1 MTEVERYQQLVMEKQ
16 VHTEEHD
23 NQLGEMT
30 EEYEGRL
37 QEEMTVL
44 EREKSEKEGLI
55 QEFDETRKQLEED
68 VDREIEEL
76 KEKYEAKLSA
86 EREAALRLKGENGIM
101 RKKFT
106 ALQKDIEDQ
115 KDEINGLFQSKKQLH
130 EHISTLEKEISDSQ
144 KEIDERNNAITDKEK
159 RIYDLKKKNQE
170 LEKFK
175 FVLDYKIKELKKQIE
190 PREVEILE
198 MKDQIKEMDH
208 ELERYHK
215 NNSALELTISD
226 LKLKLEGMQ
235 REILSQR
242 TKLGDADAKVQGLC
256 TELHD
261 CIQHVQEP
269 KLLKEAVKK
278 MYQRH
283 VTETVVTRAMEDDI
297 AAEYTRQREY
307 LEKSVE
313 SLKRKLNRN
322 MELHR
327 SDNTRMMQEN
337 VSLIKEI
344 NELRR
349 EIKGMKMAQRA
360 KEMAGAGAT
369 GSLRGGKGKD

>member
-1 MTEVERYQQLVMEKQ
+1 
-16 VHTEEHD
+16 
-23 NQLGEMT
+23 
-30 EEYEGRL
+30 
-37 QEEMTVL
+37 
-44 EREKSEKEGLI
+44 
-55 QEFDETRKQLEED
+55 

-76 KEKYEAKLSA
+76 KEKYEAKLAS

-115 KDEINGLFQSKKQLH
+115 KDEINGLFQSKKALH
-130 EHISTLEKEISDSQ
+130 EHIASLEKDIAGLK
-144 KEIDERNNAITDKEK
+144 KEIRERDETIGDKEK

-190 PREVEILE
+190 PREVEIME
-198 MKDQIKEMDH
+198 MKEQIKEMDQ

-226 LKLKLEGMQ
+226 LRLKLEGMQ
-235 REILSQR
+235 REILGQR
-242 TKLGDADAKVQGLC
+242 TKLSDSDAKVQGLC

-261 CIQHVQEP
+261 CIQHIQDP
-269 KLLKEAVKK
+269 KALKEAVKK
-278 MYQRH
+278 MYQKH
-283 VTETVVTRAMEDDI
+283 VTETVATRTIESDI

-313 SLKRKLNRN
+313 SLKRKLNKN

-327 SDNTRMMQEN
+327 NDNMRMMQEN

-360 KEMAGAGAT
+360 KDMAGGSARPLKSGAEPSNMHEAVTEIGLQKDEISRLRHRIDELEAGSTVMARSASREQLPHMD
-369 GSLRGGKGKD
+369 GMPAGPPAS

>member
-1 MTEVERYQQLVMEKQ
+1 
-16 VHTEEHD
+16 
-23 NQLGEMT
+23 
-30 EEYEGRL
+30 
-37 QEEMTVL
+37 
-44 EREKSEKEGLI
+44 
-55 QEFDETRKQLEED
+55 
-68 VDREIEEL
+68 
-76 KEKYEAKLSA
+76 
-86 EREAALRLKGENGIM
+86 M

-115 KDEINGLFQSKKQLH
+115 KDEISGLFQNKKALH
-130 EHISTLEKEISDSQ
+130 EHIGSLEKDIAGLK
-144 KEIDERNNAITDKEK
+144 KEIRERDETIGDKEK

-190 PREVEILE
+190 PREVEIME
-198 MKDQIKEMDH
+198 MKEQIKDMDQ

-215 NNSALELTISD
+215 NNSSLELTISD
-226 LKLKLEGMQ
+226 LRLKLEGMQ

-242 TKLGDADAKVQGLC
+242 TKLGDADAKVRGLK
-256 TELHD
+256 TELHETV
-261 CIQHVQEP
+261 QHIQEP
-269 KLLKEAVKK
+269 KALKEAVKK

-283 VTETVVTRAMEDDI
+283 VTESLTSRAIDSDI

-313 SLKRKLNRN
+313 SLKRKLNKN

-327 SDNTRMMQEN
+327 NDNMRMMQEN
-337 VSLIKEI
+337 VSLVKEI

-349 EIKGMKMAQRA
+349 EIKQMKMSQRA
-360 KEMAGAGAT
+360 QAML
-369 GSLRGGKGKD
+369 GSGSTTKLGRNSYSEGPNGDEVARLRQRIDELESGSAVAMRPISRERLPAMDGMQANAPQ